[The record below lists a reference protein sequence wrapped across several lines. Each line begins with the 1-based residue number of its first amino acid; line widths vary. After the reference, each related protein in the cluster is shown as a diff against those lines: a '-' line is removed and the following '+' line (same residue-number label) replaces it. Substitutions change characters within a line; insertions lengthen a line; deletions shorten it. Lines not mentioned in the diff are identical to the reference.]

1 MIPVNKFTPC
11 KNIVP
16 IILAN
21 IPRTIYEVKKTYS
34 SMIINSKSYSN
45 KTFQK
50 TLNQKRANRI
60 GIVIS
65 LTMW

>member
-16 IILAN
+16 IKYI
-21 IPRTIYEVKKTYS
+21 IPRTIYEVRKTYS

-50 TLNQKRANRI
+50 TLNQKRANQI
-60 GIVIS
+60 GIVSS